1 MITIKIELNE
11 EYINE
16 QSKMDNIIKGEN
28 AAKALAQMVAFKHIK
43 ECVDK
48 GQKEFSIKRD
58 FDDEKVT
65 ESFDGAIIQL
75 LLLLAVNNGKT
86 KKEETCQSNE

>member
-1 MITIKIELNE
+1 MVTIKIELNE

-16 QSKMDNIIKGEN
+16 QSKMENIIKGEN
-28 AAKALAQMVAFKHIK
+28 TSKALAQMVAFKHIK

-58 FDDEKVT
+58 FDNENVT
-65 ESFDGAIIQL
+65 ESFDGSVLSVL
-75 LLLLAVNNGKT
+75 LILALNDSKT
-86 KKEETCQSNE
+86 KKKEPCQSNE

>member
-1 MITIKIELNE
+1 MVTIKIELNE

-16 QSKMDNIIKGEN
+16 QSKMENIIKGEN
-28 AAKALAQMVAFKHIK
+28 TSKALAQMVAFKHIK

-58 FDDEKVT
+58 FDDENVM
-65 ESFDGAIIQL
+65 ESFDNAIL
-75 LLLLAVNNGKT
+75 SLSLLLAIDDSKT
-86 KKEETCQSNE
+86 KKEEPCQSNE

>member
-1 MITIKIELNE
+1 MVTIKIELNE

-16 QSKMDNIIKGEN
+16 QSKMENIIKGEN
-28 AAKALAQMVAFKHIK
+28 VSKAMAQMVAFKHIK
-43 ECVDK
+43 DCVDK

-58 FDDEKVT
+58 FDDKEVT
-65 ESFDGAIIQL
+65 ESFDGSVISL
-75 LLLLAVNNGKT
+75 LLILAMNDGKT